1 MRRFNPSIYEDRHV
15 KPEYMSSMRVDV
27 RKLAL
32 FNKISKEGSRRVA
45 DSLNQMAGLD
55 AEMKI
60 SKINFLDMEDVKT
73 HLGDDRVVGIY
84 VQLTDPPNG
93 YVLFVLD
100 PADSKDLARAMLPG
114 SDDSDDSGFT
124 DMERSAMQEIG
135 NIMTSGYIDGWANV
149 LDTTIDMGTPTFTYG
164 PTSQIIEK
172 MGGWP
177 DEDIVFV
184 LDSEI
189 LSPQTD
195 VDLTVYT
202 FPVLRDLVD
211 LVKNIDVNT
220 DVEADT
226 VADES
231 LTSN

>member
-1 MRRFNPSIYEDRHV
+1 M
-15 KPEYMSSMRVDV
+15 KVDV
-27 RKLAL
+27 RKLEV
-32 FNKISKEGSRRVA
+32 FNNISKEGSRQVA

-55 AEMKI
+55 SEIEVA
-60 SKINFLDMEDVKT
+60 KINFLHVEDVKT
-73 HLGDDRVVGIY
+73 HLGDEKKVGIF
-84 VQLTDPPNG
+84 VELTDSPNG

-100 PADSKDLARAMLPG
+100 PEDSKQLAQSMLPG
-114 SDDSDDSGFT
+114 GGGDDDTKGFS
-124 DMERSAMQEIG
+124 DMERSAIQEIG

-149 LDTTIDMGTPTFTYG
+149 LDTTIGMGTPTFTYG
-164 PTSQIIEK
+164 PTSTIIEK

-177 DEDIVFV
+177 DEDLAFV

-189 LSPQTD
+189 LAPDTD

-202 FPVLRDLVD
+202 FPQIHDLVE
-211 LVKNIDVNT
+211 LVQQLDIDT
-220 DVEADT
+220 DVKADT